1 MTQTAINYANELFKT
16 GITREILSDAKD
28 ILDAVPQIRLEFE
41 DPTVELEKKHTVIE
55 KVFPVE
61 IRNFLKLLKILVDW
75 FM

>member
-55 KVFPVE
+55 KVFP
-61 IRNFLKLLKILVDW
+61 RFLYS
-75 FM
+75 